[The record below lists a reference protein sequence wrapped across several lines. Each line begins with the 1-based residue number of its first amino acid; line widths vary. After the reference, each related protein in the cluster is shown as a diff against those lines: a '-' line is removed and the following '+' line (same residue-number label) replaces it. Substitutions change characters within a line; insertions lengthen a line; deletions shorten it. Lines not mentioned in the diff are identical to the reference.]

1 MTPESVKHI
10 YMIFAHPDDLN
21 GCMALA
27 LILKQMPCYRLH
39 IVDLTRGERGL
50 VEQNV
55 SMSDCAAMR
64 IKEEYAVCA
73 ELGIEPVFLNEI
85 DGEAYACRECCD
97 DLTALFRA
105 EKPCAVFA
113 HWPLDT
119 HFDHVMSTAAA
130 MKAISQLQERPELYF
145 FRQSR
150 QTRKMPE
157 EIYVPFDDDIM
168 DEKCRL
174 MSLYACQWGD
184 EIAARQRI
192 DNESCGFRVQ
202 GKHKYA
208 ECFASWQFP
217 GEGRFFDEFARHRL
231 EYNV

>member
-1 MTPESVKHI
+1 
-10 YMIFAHPDDLN
+10 MIFAHPDDLN
-21 GCMALA
+21 ASLALA
-27 LILKQMPCYRLH
+27 LIIKQLPCYQLH
-39 IVDLTRGERGL
+39 VVDLTRGERGL

-64 IKEEYAVCA
+64 VKEEYAVCA
-73 ELGIEPVFLNEI
+73 ELGVEPVFLHEV
-85 DGEAYACRECCD
+85 DGEAYAGRECCEE
-97 DLTALFRA
+97 LLALFRA
-105 EKPCAVFA
+105 EPPDAVFA

-130 MKAISQLQERPELYF
+130 MKAVSQLKERPELYF

-157 EIYVPFDDDIM
+157 EIYVPFDEDIM
-168 DEKCRL
+168 AEKCRL
-174 MSLYACQWGD
+174 LSLYACQWGD

-202 GKHKYA
+202 GPCRYA

-217 GEGRFFDEFARHRL
+217 GEGKFFAELAQNRLTHR
-231 EYNV
+231 V